1 MSIDLLAINS
11 ANHIIMDAK
20 NSPDPNQ
27 LWDYFWYEG
36 EVCCL
41 FADTNVGK
49 SIYAVQI
56 AESIARSGKKV
67 IYFDF
72 ELSDK
77 QFQLRY
83 TDENGNIYKF
93 SDLLYR
99 ATINPEAIIMGSFE
113 QAINKAIEEIVTQSD
128 AKVLIIDNLSYLC
141 VNSEKGDSASEFM
154 INLLN
159 LKRKYSLS
167 ILVLAHTPKR
177 LMYNPLNQND
187 LAGSKKQMN
196 FFDSAF
202 AIGKSVLDE
211 GLRYVKQIKTR
222 NGEIIYGADNV
233 LVCQIEKIDAFLQF
247 DKVEVSSEKIHL
259 REKTEEEVNK
269 LRNEIK
275 ALKANGYSCREI
287 AKKINVSKSQVNRIL
302 NKQ

>member
-1 MSIDLLAINS
+1 MTTK
-11 ANHIIMDAK
+11 IIKVSSTNQTIQKIK
-20 NSPDPNQ
+20 NFPDPNR
-27 LWDYFWYEG
+27 LWGSLWYEG
-36 EVCCL
+36 EACCL

-56 AESIARSGKKV
+56 AESIARTGKKV
-67 IYFDF
+67 LYFDF

-83 TDENGNIYKF
+83 TDENGNTYEF
-93 SDLLYR
+93 SELLFR
-99 ATINPEAIIMGSFE
+99 ATINPEAIIEGSFE
-113 QAINKAIEEIVTQSD
+113 KAINQAIEELVAEID

-154 INLLN
+154 INLIN
-159 LKRKYSLS
+159 LKRKYDLS

-177 LMYNPLNQND
+177 QMYNPLTQND

-202 AIGKSVLDE
+202 AIGKSVQDE

-222 NGEIIYGADNV
+222 NGEIVYGTNNV
-233 LVCQIEKIDAFLQF
+233 IVYQIEKIDAFLQF
-247 DKVEVSSEKIHL
+247 AKVEESTEKKHL
-259 REKTEEEVNK
+259 IEKTDEDVKK
-269 LRNEIK
+269 LENEIRS
-275 ALKANGYSCREI
+275 LYQQGYSCRVIE
-287 AKKINVSKSQVNRIL
+287 KKLGVSKSKVNRIIQ
-302 NKQ
+302 K

>member
-1 MSIDLLAINS
+1 MSTKIINVFS
-11 ANHIIMDAK
+11 TNSVIISTK
-20 NSPDPNQ
+20 NCPDPNQ
-27 LWDYFWYEG
+27 LWDALWYEG

-56 AESIARSGKKV
+56 AESIARTGKKV
-67 IYFDF
+67 LYFDF

-83 TDENGNIYKF
+83 TDEKGNTYKF
-93 SDLLYR
+93 SDLLFR
-99 ATINPEAIIMGSFE
+99 ATINPEAIIQGSFE
-113 QAINKAIEEIVTQSD
+113 QAINQAMEEIVIEND

-159 LKRKYSLS
+159 LKRKYGLS

-177 LMYNPLNQND
+177 QMYNPLTQND

-202 AIGKSVLDE
+202 AIGKSVLDD

-222 NGEIIYGADNV
+222 NGEIMYGADNV
-233 LVCQIEKIDAFLQF
+233 IVYQIDKIDSFLQF
-247 DKVEVSSEKIHL
+247 AKVEESTEKKHL
-259 REKTEEEVNK
+259 KEKTDEDINK
-269 LRNEIK
+269 LQNEIRS
-275 ALKANGYSCREI
+275 LSWQGYSCRDIE
-287 AKKINVSKSQVNRIL
+287 KKLGISKSQVNRIL
-302 NKQ
+302 RK

>member
-1 MSIDLLAINS
+1 MSLEILTIKSVNDVIMNTINCP
-11 ANHIIMDAK
+11 N
-20 NSPDPNQ
+20 PNQ
-27 LWDYFWYEG
+27 LWDAIWYEG
-36 EVCCL
+36 EACCL

-56 AESIARSGKKV
+56 AESIARTGKKV
-67 IYFDF
+67 LYFDF

-83 TDENGNIYKF
+83 TDEKNKTYKF
-93 SDLLYR
+93 SDTLFR
-99 ATINPEAIIMGSFE
+99 VSINPEAIIMGNFE
-113 QAINKAIEEIVTQSD
+113 EWINKAIEEIVVKSD

-141 VNSEKGDSASEFM
+141 INSEKGDSASEFM

-177 LMYNPLNQND
+177 QMYNPLTQND

-202 AIGKSVLDE
+202 AIGKSVQDE

-222 NGEIIYGADNV
+222 NGEIVYGADNV
-233 LVCQIEKIDAFLQF
+233 IVYQIEKIDAFLQF
-247 DKVEVSSEKIHL
+247 VRVEESSEKKHL
-259 REKTEEEVNK
+259 REKTEEEIEK

-275 ALKANGYSCREI
+275 ALHAHGYSCREI
-287 AKKINVSKSQVNRIL
+287 SKKIGMSKSQINRII
-302 NKQ
+302 NK

>member
-1 MSIDLLAINS
+1 MSIDLLTINS
-11 ANHIIMDAK
+11 ANHIIMNSK
-20 NSPDPNQ
+20 NSPNPNQ
-27 LWDYFWYEG
+27 LWDAMWYEG
-36 EVCCL
+36 EACCL

-56 AESIARSGKKV
+56 AESIARTGRKV
-67 IYFDF
+67 LYFDF

-83 TDENGNIYKF
+83 TDEKGNVYKF
-93 SDLLYR
+93 SDILFR
-99 ATINPEAIIMGSFE
+99 ASINREAIIQGSFE
-113 QAINKAIEEIVTQSD
+113 QVINQAIEEIVNGCD

-159 LKRKYSLS
+159 LKRKYGLS

-177 LMYNPLNQND
+177 LMYNPLTQND

-202 AIGKSVLDE
+202 AIGKSVQDE

-222 NGEIIYGADNV
+222 NGEIVYGADNV
-233 LVCQIEKIDAFLQF
+233 IVYQIEKIDSFLQF
-247 DKVEVSSEKIHL
+247 VKVEESSEKKHL
-259 REKTEEEVNK
+259 REKTEKEVEK

-275 ALKANGYSCREI
+275 ALHSHGYSCRDI
-287 AKKINVSKSQVNRIL
+287 SKKIGMSKSQINRIIH
-302 NKQ
+302 K